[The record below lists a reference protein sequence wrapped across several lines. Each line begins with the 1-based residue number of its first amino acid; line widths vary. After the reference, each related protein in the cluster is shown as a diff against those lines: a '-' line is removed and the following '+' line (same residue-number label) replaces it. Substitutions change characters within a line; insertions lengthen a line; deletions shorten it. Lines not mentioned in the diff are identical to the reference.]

1 MAERSLPAAYFEG
14 IFAGDAD
21 PWDLASS
28 PYEAAKFDR
37 TIAAL
42 STRRAAVALEV
53 GCAGG
58 VLTERL
64 SAVSARLLAI
74 DVSPTAL
81 ERARQRLSGRPNVR
95 FEAAAFP
102 RYCPVLEGLD
112 LVVLSEVAYYWSD
125 ADLDLAAQRI
135 ADGLVEGGRV
145 LLVHWTGETDYPQ
158 TADDAVERLWLG
170 LSDLMQVDLAERHPN
185 YRLDLWSRR

>member
-21 PWDLASS
+21 PWDLATS

-42 STRRAAVALEV
+42 SARRAAFALEV

-64 SAVSARLLAI
+64 TAVCDRLLAI

-81 ERARQRLSGRPNVR
+81 ERARQRLSGRRNIR
-95 FEAAAFP
+95 FAAAAFP
-102 RYCPVLEGLD
+102 RDCPVLDRLD

-170 LSDLMQVDLAERHPN
+170 LSDLMQVDLAELHPN

>member
-37 TIAAL
+37 TLAAL
-42 STRRAAVALEV
+42 SARRAAFALEV

-64 SAVSARLLAI
+64 SAVCDRLLAI
-74 DVSPTAL
+74 DVSPIAL
-81 ERARQRLSGRPNVR
+81 ERARRRLSGRRNVR

-102 RYCPVLEGLD
+102 RDCPVLDGLD

-125 ADLDLAAQRI
+125 ADLNLATQCI
-135 ADGLVEGGRV
+135 ADGLVEGGRI

-170 LSDLMQVDLAERHPN
+170 LSDIMKVDLAERHPN
-185 YRLDLWSRR
+185 YRLDLWTRQ

>member
-42 STRRAAVALEV
+42 SARRAAFPLEV

-64 SAVSARLLAI
+64 SAVCDHLLAI

-81 ERARQRLSGRPNVR
+81 ERARQRLSGRRNVR

-102 RYCPVLEGLD
+102 RDCPVLDGLD
-112 LVVLSEVAYYWSD
+112 LVVLSEVAYYWSV
-125 ADLDLAAQRI
+125 ADLDLSTRRI
-135 ADGLVEGGRV
+135 ADGLVEGGRI

-170 LSDLMQVDLAERHPN
+170 LSNIMKVDLAERHPN

>member
-14 IFAGDAD
+14 IFAGDPD
-21 PWDLASS
+21 PWDLGSS

-42 STRRAAVALEV
+42 SPRRATCALEV

-64 SAVSARLLAI
+64 SAVCDRLLAI
-74 DVSPTAL
+74 DVSPTAVA
-81 ERARQRLSGRPNVR
+81 RARQRLSGRPNVR
-95 FEAAAFP
+95 FATAAFP
-102 RYCPVLEGLD
+102 RDCPIPEELD

-125 ADLDLAAQRI
+125 ADLDLAARCI
-135 ADGLVEGGRV
+135 ADALTPGGRV
-145 LLVHWTGETDYPQ
+145 LLVHWTGDTDYPQ
-158 TADDAVERLWLG
+158 TADGAVSRLWRG
-170 LSDLMQVDLAERHPN
+170 LSDLMTADLAERQPN
-185 YRLDLWSRR
+185 YRLDLWIRP

>member
-28 PYEAAKFDR
+28 PYETAKFDR

-64 SAVSARLLAI
+64 SAVCDRLLAI

-81 ERARQRLSGRPNVR
+81 ERARQSLSGRRKVR
-95 FEAAAFP
+95 FAAAAFP
-102 RYCPVLEGLD
+102 RECPVLDGLD

-135 ADGLVEGGRV
+135 ADGLVDGGRV

-170 LSDLMQVDLAERHPN
+170 LSNLMQVELAERHPN
-185 YRLDLWSRR
+185 YRLDMWSRR